1 VLRLVL
7 PKGSLERATIDLF
20 EAADLSVTRSS
31 DVDYR
36 ATIND
41 HRISEVRVLRPQEI
55 PRYVADGLF
64 DIGITGRDW
73 VEETGSNVV
82 SLGELAYSKATS
94 NPIKVVLAVAA
105 ESPWS
110 SARDMPDGVKVSTE
124 YPLLTERFFAE
135 NGVKADVVLSY
146 GATEAKVPEI
156 ADAVV
161 EITETGRALKAAG
174 LRIIETVLISYTE
187 LIANPTSAQDPERRK
202 AMEDINTLLQGAL
215 KARGRVLVKLNVE
228 TYDLDRVIKLLPAM
242 RSPTVSELF
251 GGGSYAVE
259 TVVPKETI
267 NKLIPE
273 LKDAGAT
280 DIIELP
286 ISKIVP

>member
-1 VLRLVL
+1 MLRLVL

-124 YPLLTERFFAE
+124 YPLLTARYFAE

-228 TYDLDRVIKLLPAM
+228 AYDLDRVIKLLPAM